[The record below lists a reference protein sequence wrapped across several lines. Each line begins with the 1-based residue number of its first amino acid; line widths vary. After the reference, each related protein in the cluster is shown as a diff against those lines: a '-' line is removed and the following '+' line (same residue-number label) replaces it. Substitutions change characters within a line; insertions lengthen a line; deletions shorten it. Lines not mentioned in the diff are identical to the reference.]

1 MTNLKT
7 ARVSLIFAKSDAS
20 YFWELKLIEQ
30 TRLSIEPTVS
40 HDLLSANLS
49 IDTIQTKETY
59 LPIPPETSN
68 GLL

>member
-1 MTNLKT
+1 
-7 ARVSLIFAKSDAS
+7 
-20 YFWELKLIEQ
+20 
-30 TRLSIEPTVS
+30 LSIEPTVS